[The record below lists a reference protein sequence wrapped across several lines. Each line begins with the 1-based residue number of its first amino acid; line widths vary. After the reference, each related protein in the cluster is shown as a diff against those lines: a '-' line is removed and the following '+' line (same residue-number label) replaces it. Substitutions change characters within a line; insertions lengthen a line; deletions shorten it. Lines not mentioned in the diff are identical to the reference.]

1 MQSTTLQKLRTGL
14 KNRKL
19 NDWLLLILIL
29 FVLVNRLPA
38 FIEQNSLQGTK
49 LNPVML
55 DGKLF
60 PIPNKKSVL
69 VFWATWCGPC
79 TIELKRIQSAI
90 DSKEISSN
98 NIFAVN
104 MGENPELVNRAIH
117 DRKYSMPV
125 VFDKFGELAQTLRV
139 KGTPTI
145 ALIDETGK
153 IDWISSGLSPSLI
166 YRIKYFLKE

>member
-1 MQSTTLQKLRTGL
+1 
-14 KNRKL
+14 
-19 NDWLLLILIL
+19 
-29 FVLVNRLPA
+29 
-38 FIEQNSLQGTK
+38 
-49 LNPVML
+49 
-55 DGKLF
+55 
-60 PIPNKKSVL
+60 
-69 VFWATWCGPC
+69 
-79 TIELKRIQSAI
+79 
-90 DSKEISSN
+90 
-98 NIFAVN
+98 